1 MTVSGE
7 TPSSD
12 AVSSRPKPR
21 GGPEAKVT
29 FDEGLVGANESR
41 HDFVALGRVVSDTAN
56 LRSSSVSS
64 FRASVTLPVHRW
76 RKATFDRRR
85 MLAGPA
91 DNMRRRLRA
100 RTGSGRRPSRDR
112 HADRSEDRWRRGDAG
127 SGVVVVFARHRK
139 RQTKRASY
147 TKAASEMSRE
157 SPRIWPSRLSS

>member
-7 TPSSD
+7 TPSND

-41 HDFVALGRVVSDTAN
+41 HDFVALDGGRVVSDTAN

-76 RKATFDRRR
+76 RKATFGSTADARR
-85 MLAGPA
+85 AG
-91 DNMRRRLRA
+91 R
-100 RTGSGRRPSRDR
+100 
-112 HADRSEDRWRRGDAG
+112 
-127 SGVVVVFARHRK
+127 
-139 RQTKRASY
+139 
-147 TKAASEMSRE
+147 
-157 SPRIWPSRLSS
+157 